1 MKLTIYR
8 KMVLGFAVI
17 IGIMIAAQ
25 GYMLFE
31 LHTLSKEA
39 QETLTLDVQAVDLAK
54 RLRSLLDEEDS
65 HARKYSITRDR
76 VYYELFQET
85 SREFQKVLAALVR
98 TEAERGNLLHQVAE
112 RHHTLLR
119 SLPEPGK
126 AGRALAPAGD
136 VGRSS
141 HIEFIDRS
149 LKGLIKLSQLA
160 IDGSTSAFVAAT
172 DRTTWIAAALA
183 LLTILA
189 ASAAAG
195 MIAHTITR
203 PIARL

>member
-98 TEAERGNLLHQVAE
+98 TEAEHGNLLHQVAE

-126 AGRALAPAGD
+126 AGRALAPARRG
-136 VGRSS
+136 GRPH
-141 HIEFIDRS
+141 HIRLIARFF
-149 LKGLIKLSQLA
+149 KGVIKL
-160 IDGSTSAFVAAT
+160 TP
-172 DRTTWIAAALA
+172 
-183 LLTILA
+183 LLIPR
-189 ASAAAG
+189 S
-195 MIAHTITR
+195 
-203 PIARL
+203 P